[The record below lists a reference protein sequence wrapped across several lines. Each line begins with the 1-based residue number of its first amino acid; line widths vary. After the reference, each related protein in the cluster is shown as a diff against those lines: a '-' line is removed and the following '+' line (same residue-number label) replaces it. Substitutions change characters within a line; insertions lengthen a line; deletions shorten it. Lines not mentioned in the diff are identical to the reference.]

1 MNKVL
6 ESGGWPN
13 TGSNEL
19 WFRAR
24 LLTFWS
30 WLDLPEVFSI
40 TKISGHLPSASVT
53 TITIFPWM
61 GSAKYERSLYQ
72 GIAGY
77 PQRCRGEWVGL
88 FAVSW
93 HPPQFR
99 TPPSMSLS
107 RFGHQM
113 YPRNMPSIWTIPM
126 RPSWSISKT
135 LSFSL
140 VEEASLLTHIRAPWW
155 VMSSLLGWGWARSEL
170 LLPAIPTVQ
179 PLEHEKVLGLSTT
192 DIWIISTSSGL
203 STGPVLG
210 EDERDRH
217 SWPAVL
223 CLGTQCGMKRQLQKG
238 TNVVFLQLP

>member
-1 MNKVL
+1 MKKFFFPFCVILNLENFYDDERQQCREFGYFTYKHILMKVL
-6 ESGGWPN
+6 PGDFEIMIN
-13 TGSNEL
+13 
-19 WFRAR
+19 
-24 LLTFWS
+24 
-30 WLDLPEVFSI
+30 
-40 TKISGHLPSASVT
+40 
-53 TITIFPWM
+53 
-61 GSAKYERSLYQ
+61 
-72 GIAGY
+72 
-77 PQRCRGEWVGL
+77 EWVGL

-99 TPPSMSLS
+99 TDPSMSLS
-107 RFGHQM
+107 KFGHQM
-113 YPRNMPSIWTIPM
+113 YPRNMPFIRTIPM
-126 RPSWSISKT
+126 RPSWSVSKT

-155 VMSSLLGWGWARSEL
+155 VMSSLLRWGWARSEL